1 MKGSTKTQSKED
13 INIQKINEISYNII
27 CFFKVKNKYPDSTE
41 SSPRK
46 EWKRGRASC

>member
-1 MKGSTKTQSKED
+1 MKGSTKTQCTKD
-13 INIQKINEISYNII
+13 TNIQKINEILYNNI